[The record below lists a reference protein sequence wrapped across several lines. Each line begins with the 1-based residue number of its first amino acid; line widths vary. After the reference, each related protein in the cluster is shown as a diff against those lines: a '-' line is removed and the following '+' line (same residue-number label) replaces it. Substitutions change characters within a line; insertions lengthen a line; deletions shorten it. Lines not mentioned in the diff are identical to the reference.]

1 MLSEDMVRKIAAKK
15 GATLQK
21 MMVTIPPELYRQ
33 LRHYCVEA
41 NTTQSE
47 TVAEALKR
55 YLGTKGG
62 DKDKK

>member
-1 MLSEDMVRKIAAKK
+1 M
-15 GATLQK
+15 QK